1 MKKSFEPFEDDF
13 GFSFV
18 DEDFEQVKSQ
28 VTELENTTKSDKEKI
43 EELTSRLNA
52 MFNSV
57 NPFLENLKKNPE
69 KTTIYWPNRTEK
81 IGAFQDK
88 LKTLLGGWEKK

>member
-18 DEDFEQVKSQ
+18 DEDFEEVKSQ

-43 EELTSRLNA
+43 EELHSRLNA
-52 MFNSV
+52 MFYSI

-69 KTTIYWPNRTEK
+69 KTTIYWPDRSEK
-81 IGAFQDK
+81 ISAFQDK
-88 LKTLLGGWEKK
+88 LQTLLGEWSEK